1 MKYIIKPTSK
11 FQKDMKR
18 MIKRGYDIRELTRII
33 EKLAQGEKLP
43 EKNSDHG
50 LSGILHTKRE
60 CHIKPDWL
68 LIYEISGC
76 DMILYLIRTGSHS
89 DLFD

>member
-1 MKYIIKPTSK
+1 MS
-11 FQKDMKR
+11 
-18 MIKRGYDIRELTRII
+18 KRGYDIKELTRII
-33 EKLAQGEKLP
+33 EKLAQGERLP
-43 EKNSDHG
+43 EKNNDHG

-68 LIYEISGC
+68 LVYEISDS
-76 DMILYLIRTGSHS
+76 DMTLYLIRTGSHS